1 MPVSL
6 DNISFYE
13 PPKKSAQALSSHT
26 EASRIVLPVT
36 SDFIHIMFPRNTSS
50 GPRVNISEAE
60 QDLARSS
67 SSPEVIGQ
75 AGTSGRV
82 NSELEDKGATS
93 AGSTMAKSTKI
104 EPLLEP
110 STIKP
115 NDGKEFHSL
124 QTHEGV
130 HDHSTKGTFHGSEAP
145 SGLHSTRPL
154 QGRRMLSFASRTFPS
169 EVESTST
176 KLRDQ
181 VSASTRDA
189 SDLPDISTR
198 CIDRPTTIPD
208 TIPTGASTNTM
219 PHSSS
224 TYFEASNLL
233 VSQSQSREPCGDE
246 QHTSERPSSPGNVTC
261 NDTPI
266 RAESCF
272 EDTVS
277 LPLSRGRA
285 TSIEIAPELASQ
297 RTIGDSLTSMNASLR
312 KHSPVL
318 HCEPISP
325 KRMCTRGSP
334 RGGSVGLR
342 EPGNER
348 VDEAPYEDFEFDPT
362 PSADQQGKKE
372 FRVSGQRTHST
383 LDPSHDRSIR
393 GTSHCKIDHATVTSA
408 RLPTCAETSNR
419 FEEWSLRDAILK
431 RVTVGGASTLQVQ
444 FSWNPDPATDHS
456 CACSGG
462 EGFQLSK
469 RDLHGP
475 IFTGVSEPMTGGSP
489 SPDYDCFI
497 IDQKEIDGETYFLC
511 RWDPTYEHSSFV
523 SDEAVRIWRETQK
536 QKTQTVNKGNTEEK
550 KANGVRRRGRP
561 RKNPLPK

>member
-13 PPKKSAQALSSHT
+13 PPKKSAQGLSSHI
-26 EASRIVLPVT
+26 EASRIILPVT
-36 SDFIHIMFPRNTSS
+36 SDLS
-50 GPRVNISEAE
+50 GAE

-67 SSPEVIGQ
+67 SSPEVVGQ
-75 AGTSGRV
+75 ASTSGRH

-93 AGSTMAKSTKI
+93 AGSAKAKSTKI

-124 QTHEGV
+124 QTHEGF
-130 HDHSTKGTFHGSEAP
+130 HDQSTKGTFQGREAP
-145 SGLHSTRPL
+145 SGLHSTRPF
-154 QGRRMLSFASRTFPS
+154 QGHRMLSFASRTFPS
-169 EVESTST
+169 ELESTST

-181 VSASTRDA
+181 VSASNRDA
-189 SDLPDISTR
+189 SDLPGISTR
-198 CIDRPTTIPD
+198 CIDQPTTIPD
-208 TIPTGASTNTM
+208 TITTSTNTM

-233 VSQSQSREPCGDE
+233 VSQSQSREPCDDE
-246 QHTSERPSSPGNVTC
+246 QHTSERLSSPGNVPC

-266 RAESCF
+266 RAESCS
-272 EDTVS
+272 EDTDS

-285 TSIEIAPELASQ
+285 ASIEIAPELPSK
-297 RTIGDSLTSMNASLR
+297 RTIGDSLTSMEASLR
-312 KHSPVL
+312 KRSTVL
-318 HCEPISP
+318 HSEPTSP

-334 RGGSVGLR
+334 RGGSLGLR

-348 VDEAPYEDFEFDPT
+348 VDEAPDEDFESDPT
-362 PSADQQGKKE
+362 PSADPKGKKE
-372 FRVSGQRTHST
+372 ARFGGQRTDST
-383 LDPSHDRSIR
+383 LDPSHDHSIR
-393 GTSHCKIDHATVTSA
+393 GTSHCKRDHATVTSA
-408 RLPTCAETSNR
+408 RLPTSAETSTW

-431 RVTVGGASTLQVQ
+431 RVTVGGASTLQLQ
-444 FSWNPDPATDHS
+444 FTWNPDLATDHP

-462 EGFQLSK
+462 EGSQLSK

-523 SDEAVRIWRETQK
+523 SDEAVRIWRETQR
-536 QKTQTVNKGNTEEK
+536 QKTQTVNKENPEEK
-550 KANGVRRRGRP
+550 KADGVRRRGRP
-561 RKNPLPK
+561 RKNPLPKILHESG